1 MRPNANHTARWQ
13 VMQSDKQLTGL
24 KLTSGSG
31 EQTKNEVAI
40 TAQQGDKEL
49 IPDCHLRQLYH
60 GH

>member
-1 MRPNANHTARWQ
+1 MRPDANHTARWQ

-31 EQTKNEVAI
+31 EQTINEV
-40 TAQQGDKEL
+40 TVKAQQDMKEL